1 MSLHP
6 VKPAARL
13 SRHSLELWLDSP
25 RGRALLALEEA
36 ELKRVLPD
44 VFGRHLLQIGDWGR
58 EAQLLASAETLHH
71 AVLGGITNTGNA
83 ATIDP
88 HNLPLANQ
96 SVDALLLPHTLEF
109 SASPHTVLREAS
121 RVLNDR
127 GRLFV
132 LGFNPYSPWA
142 LRARLGLRYAAF
154 PASARPVSNGR
165 LTDWLQLLDFEVT
178 ELRRFG
184 DGFPWLA
191 PRSAGEP
198 WNPGSLFAPFAQAY
212 LLVAKKRVLPVS
224 LIGRAPRAQVKSLVG
239 MPAPAARRDSTKVS
253 SFPNP
258 QSPIPNPDA

>member
-1 MSLHP
+1 MSLHA

-13 SRHSLELWLDSP
+13 SRHSLDLWLDSA
-25 RGRALLALEEA
+25 RGQALLALEES

-58 EAQLLASAETLHH
+58 EGQLLASAETLHR
-71 AVLGGITNTGNA
+71 AVLGGIANTGSA

-88 HNLPLANQ
+88 HNLPLAAQ
-96 SVDALLLPHTLEF
+96 SVDALVLPHTLEF

-142 LRARLGLRYAAF
+142 WRARLGLRYAAF
-154 PASARPVSNGR
+154 PASARHVSAGR
-165 LTDWLQLLDFEVT
+165 LSDWLQLLDFEVT

-184 DGFPWLA
+184 DGFPWLL
-191 PRSAGEP
+191 PRSQGEP
-198 WNPGSLFAPFAQAY
+198 WNPGSLFAPFAQVY
-212 LLVAKKRVLPVS
+212 LLMAKKRVVPLS
-224 LIGRAPRAQVKSLVG
+224 LIGRATRAQVRPLVG
-239 MPAPAARRDSTKVS
+239 MPVPAARRDTES
-253 SFPNP
+253 
-258 QSPIPNPDA
+258 